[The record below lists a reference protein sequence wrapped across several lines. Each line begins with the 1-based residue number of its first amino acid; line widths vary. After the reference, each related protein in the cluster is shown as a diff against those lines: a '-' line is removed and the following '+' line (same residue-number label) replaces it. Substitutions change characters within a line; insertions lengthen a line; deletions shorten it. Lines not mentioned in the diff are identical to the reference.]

1 MVSTVLVEDIST
13 SHIHAYIHAMLTL
26 RIQKRAYH
34 KYIYALLL
42 FIYTEAKGKML
53 MHPAGQQASL

>member
-1 MVSTVLVEDIST
+1 MLRTYLLHTYTHIYMPCLHYAFISVHT
-13 SHIHAYIHAMLTL
+13 IN
-26 RIQKRAYH
+26 
-34 KYIYALLL
+34 IYALLL